1 MLAEKGGWVAAS
13 FIQELKR
20 RNVFRVAFIY
30 IVVSWLLM
38 QVGDV
43 MFPALLLPEWTPR
56 MLIAF
61 LILGL
66 PIALIFAWAYEVTP
80 DGIKRT
86 VDVSP
91 DDSITSATGRKINFA
106 AIVILSIA
114 VALLGLKVLTT
125 DETGPA
131 ELSANI
137 EKSIAVLPFGNQ
149 SASEENAEFFAG
161 GVHDELLTLLSKLG
175 ELKVISRTSVERLDP
190 GLSTTEIGTLLDVAT
205 VLEGQVQRAGDQIR
219 INVQLINTSNDDHIW
234 ANIYDRELTA
244 SNIFEV
250 QSDIARTIAEAL
262 HAELS
267 DDDELVLDTAPT
279 ENLEAL
285 EQFMLAGLL
294 LNRGSFDSL
303 RRGAERLEHATSL
316 DPDYAEAWVKLAY
329 AYKRMHQTGSI
340 TVQEYSAAAEPAI
353 ARALRIN
360 DRLPAAHA
368 ESASLKWHMGDTVA
382 AQTAFEAAL
391 ELSPYDHE
399 SLLAYGT
406 YLRSIG
412 RPQDAIPVLEKA
424 LLSDPLNVD
433 ARFELG
439 KAEMHAGRPEV
450 TIALAD
456 RNLEIDP
463 SSVHGYVGRLQAHL
477 QMGRFDLNWPW
488 YLKTMDLDPDDFELW
503 AHAGYFAELLG
514 ATGWPDKYMIRAS
527 ELGAGTPVTLKCRL
541 HVHFLRG
548 EFDDVLAIAREGLD
562 RNLDDRW
569 FSKNMFLRVLRDEA
583 LDTGSYEAS
592 INLYLA
598 HRPEL
603 FDVVPEITIDNVNA
617 AADLALLLQR
627 AGEPERAGVLTDAGL
642 AWYEKTQTAGV
653 NAYVTNI
660 VNVHLLAVNG
670 DETKALEML
679 RQAVTSGWTY
689 DWYWHINNRALDSIR
704 ELAEFQSLVT
714 ELEER
719 MAEQLAAIEAMPDM
733 GPLDLRYK

>member
-1 MLAEKGGWVAAS
+1 MAAS

-20 RNVFRVAFIY
+20 RNVIRVAFIY

-43 MFPALLLPEWTPR
+43 MFPALLLPDWTPR

-91 DDSITSATGRKINFA
+91 DESITSATGRKINFA
-106 AIVILSIA
+106 TIVILSIA

-149 SASEENAEFFAG
+149 SASEENSEFFAG
-161 GVHDELLTLLSKLG
+161 GVHDELLTLLSKLD

-285 EQFMLAGLL
+285 EQFMLAGPLL
-294 LNRGSFDSL
+294 DRGSFDSL

-316 DPDYAEAWVKLAY
+316 DPDYAEAWVELAY
-329 AYKRMHQTGSI
+329 AYKRMYQTGSI
-340 TVQEYSAAAEPAI
+340 TVQEYSAAAGPAI
-353 ARALRIN
+353 AQALRIN

-368 ESASLKWHMGDTVA
+368 ESASLKWHIGDTDA

-391 ELSPYDHE
+391 ELSPNDNE
-399 SLLAYGT
+399 SLLAYGN

-412 RPQDAIPVLEKA
+412 RPQDAIPVLEKV

-503 AHAGYFAELLG
+503 AHAGYFGELLG
-514 ATGWPDKYMIRAS
+514 ATGWPDKYMIRAV

-548 EFDDVLAIAREGLD
+548 EF
-562 RNLDDRW
+562 
-569 FSKNMFLRVLRDEA
+569 FLRVLRDEA

-592 INLYLA
+592 ISRYRA

-603 FDVVPEITIDNVNA
+603 FDVVPEITVDNVNA

-627 AGEPERAGVLTDAGL
+627 AGEPERAGVLVDAGI

-660 VNVHLLAVNG
+660 VNVHLLAVKG

-679 RQAVTSGWTY
+679 RQAVSSGWAY

-714 ELEER
+714 ELEEK
-719 MAEQLAAIEAMPDM
+719 MAAQLAAIEAMPDM
-733 GPLDLRYK
+733 GPLDWVLPHLRSNFCCRRFLHPTRSVRGGGWL